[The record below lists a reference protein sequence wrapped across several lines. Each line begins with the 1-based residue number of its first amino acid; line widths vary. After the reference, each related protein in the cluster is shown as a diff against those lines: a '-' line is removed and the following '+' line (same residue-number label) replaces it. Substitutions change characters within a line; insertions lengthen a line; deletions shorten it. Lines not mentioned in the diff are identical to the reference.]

1 MGSFNLIANLSAV
14 LLIPL
19 LPAFILYKFLPSKT
33 AVKGP
38 FKGLTVNLT
47 GAFGGYFLLVII
59 AIGLTRTVFNN
70 DLTEQLKQSKIT
82 ADSLNNQIVNYK
94 NIITLE
100 KSKYHQ
106 WKLVGELDAKAPELT
121 KIFIDEENISIN
133 SLGKFKAMLVVKMGE
148 NNKATLP
155 GAVCF
160 YNQAEGYS
168 VIDLSKK
175 DKAAVD
181 TVENEIIIKD
191 KIKLSIPSRIIKIK
205 GNENPDF
212 YSWLNTPQNQ

>member
-1 MGSFNLIANLSAV
+1 MGTINLIADLSTV

-38 FKGLTVNLT
+38 FKGLTINLT

-70 DLTEQLKQSKIT
+70 GLTEQLKLSKNTIDNQNNKI
-82 ADSLNNQIVNYK
+82 ADLNK
-94 NIITLE
+94 IIAKE

-133 SLGKFKAMLVVKMGE
+133 SLGKFKATLVVKTDE

-175 DKAAVD
+175 EKAAID
-181 TVENEIIIKD
+181 TIENEIIIKD
-191 KIKLSIPSRIIKIK
+191 KIKLMIPTRFIKIK
-205 GNENPDF
+205 SKENPDI
-212 YSWLNTPQNQ
+212 YSWLKRDE